1 MMISALAM
9 SCNEDSDDAYEEYVI
24 SNSTA
29 ITAFNLNADD
39 SVLANL
45 DSVHFTID
53 ISKRIIY
60 NADSLPRGTK
70 ITGLTI
76 NASFPTTAAC
86 KIVQE
91 AGTVRPDS
99 IYDYTTTDSIDFTGN
114 VKLRITAAD
123 GTEVDYQVKV
133 NVHQLESDSLY
144 WNQMARRD
152 LPNVSGTLNAQRT
165 VQCGDKLYTLL
176 NCSNGYILSTT
187 DNPATGDWQ
196 QIDAQFG
203 MVPNVNTFAATND
216 ALFILDENGAL
227 YTSADGSAWSSCGII
242 WHNIIGG
249 YTDRVLGVGTDNGAY
264 TLDEYP
270 RLDGYTPTALPDKF
284 PISGNS
290 QLSVY
295 DNTWNKQPQM
305 FTVGGIDKDGRF
317 HGDCWGYDG
326 KKWALL
332 RTDVLPPMAD
342 VAVVKYVSY
351 EGGSIISDATEHRTW
366 IAMGGRTSKGDINDV
381 VYISRHQGL
390 YWNPGDDLLQ
400 LPDYIG
406 NFYGA
411 QTFCFSSTLTRSASL
426 WTAMPSKQLPVWAS
440 IVKPVATR
448 AAQITNE
455 WDCPYLYLFGGINSN
470 GTVNNSIWRG
480 VINRLTFAPIL

>member
-24 SNSTA
+24 SNSTV

-76 NASFPTTAAC
+76 NASFPTIATC

-176 NCSNGYILSTT
+176 NCSDGYILSTT

-284 PISGNS
+284 PISGNCR
-290 QLSVY
+290 
-295 DNTWNKQPQM
+295 
-305 FTVGGIDKDGRF
+305 FTTTLGTNSRK
-317 HGDCWGYDG
+317 CSPLAEST
-326 KKWALL
+326 K
-332 RTDVLPPMAD
+332 T
-342 VAVVKYVSY
+342 VAST
-351 EGGSIISDATEHRTW
+351 ATAGATT
-366 IAMGGRTSKGDINDV
+366 AKN
-381 VYISRHQGL
+381 GL
-390 YWNPGDDLLQ
+390 
-400 LPDYIG
+400 
-406 NFYGA
+406 
-411 QTFCFSSTLTRSASL
+411 C
-426 WTAMPSKQLPVWAS
+426 
-440 IVKPVATR
+440 
-448 AAQITNE
+448 
-455 WDCPYLYLFGGINSN
+455 
-470 GTVNNSIWRG
+470 
-480 VINRLTFAPIL
+480 FAPTCCHRWLMWLW

>member
-176 NCSNGYILSTT
+176 NCSNGYIL
-187 DNPATGDWQ
+187 
-196 QIDAQFG
+196 
-203 MVPNVNTFAATND
+203 
-216 ALFILDENGAL
+216 
-227 YTSADGSAWSSCGII
+227 
-242 WHNIIGG
+242 
-249 YTDRVLGVGTDNGAY
+249 
-264 TLDEYP
+264 
-270 RLDGYTPTALPDKF
+270 
-284 PISGNS
+284 
-290 QLSVY
+290 
-295 DNTWNKQPQM
+295 
-305 FTVGGIDKDGRF
+305 
-317 HGDCWGYDG
+317 
-326 KKWALL
+326 
-332 RTDVLPPMAD
+332 
-342 VAVVKYVSY
+342 
-351 EGGSIISDATEHRTW
+351 
-366 IAMGGRTSKGDINDV
+366 
-381 VYISRHQGL
+381 
-390 YWNPGDDLLQ
+390 
-400 LPDYIG
+400 
-406 NFYGA
+406 
-411 QTFCFSSTLTRSASL
+411 
-426 WTAMPSKQLPVWAS
+426 
-440 IVKPVATR
+440 
-448 AAQITNE
+448 
-455 WDCPYLYLFGGINSN
+455 
-470 GTVNNSIWRG
+470 
-480 VINRLTFAPIL
+480 